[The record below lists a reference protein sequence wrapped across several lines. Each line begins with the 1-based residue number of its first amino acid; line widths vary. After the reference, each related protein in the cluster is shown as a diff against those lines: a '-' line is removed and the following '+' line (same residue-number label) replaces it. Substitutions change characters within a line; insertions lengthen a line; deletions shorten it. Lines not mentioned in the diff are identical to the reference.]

1 MRYGTKKQYTVD
13 LRVDQTPTD
22 SYTIELSERDVS
34 ALRDLKSRN
43 GAGMGSIPAEYR
55 AIWKML
61 NQVSEK

>member
-43 GAGMGSIPAEYR
+43 GAGMGSIPAENR
-55 AIWKML
+55 AIWKMI
-61 NQVSEK
+61 NQVCEK